1 MKSHVVEHTNFVSS
15 RAIRVLVSASVVVHR
30 LSHVAHPGLA
40 HGLSVALW
48 HGSRCRGH
56 AGGCG
61 WSWQVG
67 SRLAGGRGLS
77 AAVDLGHTTDSAASE
92 ARVLVAV
99 TPAVNGPLDETS
111 LAAKRRVK
119 LCECPSDT
127 VAVGLVD

>member
-1 MKSHVVEHTNFVSS
+1 VVEHTNFVSS
-15 RAIRVLVSASVVVHR
+15 WAIGILVSASVVVHG

-40 HGLSVALW
+40 HGLSVVLR

-61 WSWQVG
+61 WGWQVG
-67 SRLAGGRGLS
+67 RRLAGGRGLS

-99 TPAVNGPLDETS
+99 TPAVDGPLDETS
-111 LAAKRRVK
+111 LSAKGRVE
-119 LCECPSDT
+119 LCKSPADT
-127 VAVGLVD
+127 VAVGLVN